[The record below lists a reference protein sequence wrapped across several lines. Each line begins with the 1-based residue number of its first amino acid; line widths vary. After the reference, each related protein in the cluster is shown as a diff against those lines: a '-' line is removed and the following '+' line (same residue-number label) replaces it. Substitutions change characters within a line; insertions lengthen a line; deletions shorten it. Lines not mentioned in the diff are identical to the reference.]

1 MNERVMNLFALIKV
15 AVLFTTA
22 KANDSF
28 TYNQVHNVNLES
40 PSDAYIGN
48 SDCNFSVSSLALM
61 GDKETFG
68 DINIMFHYNEGSE
81 THDDD
86 DNDDD
91 DDQEDDGS
99 CSMLSNESL
108 SRSHYSAFTTTTY
121 VCKEETTQRT
131 TKSHRVKS
139 SPTMAA
145 LRLRGGTIT
154 STGAST
160 MVLRKLL
167 VVALVTL
174 VYEGLV
180 GT

>member
-1 MNERVMNLFALIKV
+1 MRTITLTIVAL
-15 AVLFTTA
+15 LFTTA
-22 KANDSF
+22 EANDSF
-28 TYNQVHNVNLES
+28 SYNQVYNVNLAS

-48 SDCNFSVSSLALM
+48 SDRDFSVSSVALM

-68 DINIMFHYNEGSE
+68 DINMMLHYSEGAD
-81 THDDD
+81 TQDDD

-91 DDQEDDGS
+91 DDDQEDDNGS
-99 CSMLSNESL
+99 CSMLSNESVF
-108 SRSHYSAFTTTTY
+108 RSQYSTFTTTTY
-121 VCKEETTQRT
+121 VCKQETTQRT

-154 STGAST
+154 NTGAST
-160 MVLRKLL
+160 TVLRRLL
-167 VVALVTL
+167 VVAFVTL